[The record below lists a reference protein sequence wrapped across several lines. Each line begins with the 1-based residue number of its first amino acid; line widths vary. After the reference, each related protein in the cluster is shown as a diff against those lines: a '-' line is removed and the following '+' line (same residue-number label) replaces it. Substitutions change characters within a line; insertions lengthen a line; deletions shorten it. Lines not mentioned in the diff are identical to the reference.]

1 MRRNAT
7 LKGRCVEKK
16 RGRKERKKKRKE
28 KEKKKKRDERKRE
41 RKLYHIEHRKATAC
55 IIKTSRLV

>member
-16 RGRKERKKKRKE
+16 MATE
-28 KEKKKKRDERKRE
+28 KEKKKIKKKMKRE
-41 RKLYHIEHRKATAC
+41 TKKRKYIKIKAKNFRMYNTNVLDRRQ
-55 IIKTSRLV
+55 KKRT

>member
-16 RGRKERKKKRKE
+16 KRERE
-28 KEKKKKRDERKRE
+28 KEKKFKTKKKERQRKR
-41 RKLYHIEHRKATAC
+41 KIKSYHVEHGKATAS